1 MASFTMPATFPI
13 RVAATCPTHART
25 ETRARQHRLV
35 IDEPP
40 SRSGT
45 DFGPSPLETMLSSFL
60 GCTNVVANMIAD
72 DMGIRIESMSLKV
85 VGHLDTRG
93 VFGKADVT
101 VPFPRIELKVD
112 LVTDASESEID
123 AVRVAL
129 AKRCPVSVILRGA
142 GCNIEEQWNVT
153 RLIR

>member
-1 MASFTMPATFPI
+1 MPETFQI

-25 ETRARQHRLV
+25 EAQARHHRLV

-40 SRSGT
+40 SREGS
-45 DFGPSPLETMLSSFL
+45 DLGPSPLETMLAAFL

-72 DMGIRIESMSLKV
+72 DMGIHIETMDLKL

-93 VFGKADVT
+93 VFGKAEVS

-112 LVTDASESEID
+112 LITDATEPQID
-123 AVRVAL
+123 ALKRAL
-129 AKRCPVSVILRGA
+129 AKRCPVSVILRAA
-142 GCNIEEQWNVT
+142 GCRIEEQWSVSGKS
-153 RLIR
+153 